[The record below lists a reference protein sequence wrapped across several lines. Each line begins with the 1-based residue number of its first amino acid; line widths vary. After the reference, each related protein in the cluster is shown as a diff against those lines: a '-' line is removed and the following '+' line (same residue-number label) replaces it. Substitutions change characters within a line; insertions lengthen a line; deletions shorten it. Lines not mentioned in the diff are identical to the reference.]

1 MEGTTYGRIRE
12 LVIHRYS
19 LGWRYYKIYFYKNIM
34 DNLILRYLEEI
45 LYLYIEIKREIDYY
59 NVD

>member
-1 MEGTTYGRIRE
+1 
-12 LVIHRYS
+12 
-19 LGWRYYKIYFYKNIM
+19 M

-59 NVD
+59 NVDQNIIPEIRCSSIINLNVLG